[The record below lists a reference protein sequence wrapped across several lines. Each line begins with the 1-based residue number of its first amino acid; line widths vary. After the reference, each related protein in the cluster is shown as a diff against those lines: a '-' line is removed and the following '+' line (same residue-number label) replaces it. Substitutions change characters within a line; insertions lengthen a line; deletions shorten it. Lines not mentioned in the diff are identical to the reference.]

1 MGNIAC
7 RNSLSY
13 TAWEFVI
20 VYTQLNVITV
30 LIPWNVFYLTSHQNL
45 VSIHNFRVKIPFD
58 FRNVYWILIF
68 TYICPIYVIRVR
80 LCDRRMCWL
89 ESRTT
94 PWCASIG
101 KQKQISLEVSNNL
114 RTLKMTRWTKHKY
127 INTYFW
133 KRILRFEITR
143 ASCFYWNTLFLTTCE
158 LTHNMRASFVDS
170 FCDHKFWHNM
180 YYQNLKYLTSRNE
193 NLAFVRKNDRSN
205 SMISLN

>member
-7 RNSLSY
+7 RNSLK
-13 TAWEFVI
+13 I
-20 VYTQLNVITV
+20 QLGNSLSFTPKYNVITV
-30 LIPWNVFYLTSHQNL
+30 LIPLNAFYLTSHQNV
-45 VSIHNFRVKIPFD
+45 VSIHNLRVKIPFD
-58 FRNVYWILIF
+58 FRNVSWIIIF

-101 KQKQISLEVSNNL
+101 KQKKISLEVSNNL

-127 INTYFW
+127 INKSFW

-143 ASCFYWNTLFLTTCE
+143 APCFYWNTLFE
-158 LTHNMRASFVDS
+158 PHVS
-170 FCDHKFWHNM
+170 
-180 YYQNLKYLTSRNE
+180 
-193 NLAFVRKNDRSN
+193 
-205 SMISLN
+205 